1 METVGC
7 QEKRMKFR
15 KFVFWNIF
23 RLEATADEIDVN
35 TIPSFGENESHAP
48 RRRAELLTFSK
59 RKKVVGTARVD
70 CAPRT
75 FTPCARLHSPGTE
88 IDFNFALHFFFF
100 FFHHLLFSYPSG
112 FFYSPGTNK
121 WLVAMFLKLNYI
133 LFRVSYSKLGYFFIG
148 VLFHGFQ
155 L

>member
-1 METVGC
+1 METVRC

-35 TIPSFGENESHAP
+35 TIPSFGENESHVP

-59 RKKVVGTARVD
+59 RKKMVGTARVD

-100 FFHHLLFSYPSG
+100 FFCIIYFCLIRAISL
-112 FFYSPGTNK
+112 
-121 WLVAMFLKLNYI
+121 I
-133 LFRVSYSKLGYFFIG
+133 LPVPING
-148 VLFHGFQ
+148 
-155 L
+155 

>member
-1 METVGC
+1 METVRC

-35 TIPSFGENESHAP
+35 TIPSFGENESHVP

-100 FFHHLLFSYPSG
+100 FFFASSTFVLSERFR
-112 FFYSPGTNK
+112 TNK
-121 WLVAMFLKLNYI
+121 RLVAMFLKLNYI

>member
-1 METVGC
+1 METVRC

-35 TIPSFGENESHAP
+35 TIPSFGENESHVP

-75 FTPCARLHSPGTE
+75 FTSCARLHSPGTAE

-100 FFHHLLFSYPSG
+100 FFLHHLLFSSPSD
-112 FFYSPGTNK
+112 FFNSPGTNK
-121 WLVAMFLKLNYI
+121 RLVAMFLNSTI
-133 LFRVSYSKLGYFFIG
+133 FFSESFIQS
-148 VLFHGFQ
+148 LDIS

>member
-1 METVGC
+1 METVRC

-35 TIPSFGENESHAP
+35 TIPSFGENESHVP

-59 RKKVVGTARVD
+59 RKKVVGTAHVD

-100 FFHHLLFSYPSG
+100 FFFCIIYFCLIRAISL
-112 FFYSPGTNK
+112 
-121 WLVAMFLKLNYI
+121 I
-133 LFRVSYSKLGYFFIG
+133 LPVPING
-148 VLFHGFQ
+148 
-155 L
+155 

>member
-1 METVGC
+1 METVRC

-35 TIPSFGENESHAP
+35 TIPSFGENESHVP

-59 RKKVVGTARVD
+59 RKKVVGTAHVD

-75 FTPCARLHSPGTE
+75 FTPWARLHSPGTE
-88 IDFNFALHFFFF
+88 IDFSGAPARAKRAR
-100 FFHHLLFSYPSG
+100 SGAPSVRKFG
-112 FFYSPGTNK
+112 KLSIREN
-121 WLVAMFLKLNYI
+121 LVLT
-133 LFRVSYSKLGYFFIG
+133 
-148 VLFHGFQ
+148 
-155 L
+155 

>member
-1 METVGC
+1 METVRC

-35 TIPSFGENESHAP
+35 TIPSFGENESHVP

-70 CAPRT
+70 CASRT
-75 FTPCARLHSPGTE
+75 FTPWARLHSPGTE
-88 IDFNFALHFFFF
+88 IDFNLALHFFFF
-100 FFHHLLFSYPSG
+100 FCIIYFCLIRAISL
-112 FFYSPGTNK
+112 
-121 WLVAMFLKLNYI
+121 I
-133 LFRVSYSKLGYFFIG
+133 LPVPING
-148 VLFHGFQ
+148 
-155 L
+155 